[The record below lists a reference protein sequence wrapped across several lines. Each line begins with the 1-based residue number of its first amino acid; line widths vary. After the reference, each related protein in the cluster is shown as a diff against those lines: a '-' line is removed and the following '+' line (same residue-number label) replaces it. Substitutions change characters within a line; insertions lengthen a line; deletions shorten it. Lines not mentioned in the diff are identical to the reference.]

1 MPHAPI
7 INTTHDHQALK
18 RLQED
23 RSILEI
29 PQREFSDDTLMY
41 AHLITLKQIDQNRLS
56 FPQVIDPDVR
66 VNEDSHARSR
76 LRGAA
81 SAAESLPP
89 SAASCRPLSMR
100 TRSSTASLIK
110 ADRSLTPVSSSA
122 RASRSSSSVTVV
134 LMATSPFRISSRAS
148 SFDSTIDAHSCSHT
162 SGQQQSQAT
171 PPHKRPRYRAAPPPE
186 PALRSSR
193 PRTSSHFRDAA
204 STNDT

>member
-1 MPHAPI
+1 
-7 INTTHDHQALK
+7 
-18 RLQED
+18 
-23 RSILEI
+23 
-29 PQREFSDDTLMY
+29 MY

-66 VNEDSHARSR
+66 VNKDSHARCR

-81 SAAESLPP
+81 SAAGSLPP
-89 SAASCRPLSMR
+89 SAASWRPLSIR

-134 LMATSPFRISSRAS
+134 LMLTSTLSIAPQPSSVDSNFDAAS
-148 SFDSTIDAHSCSHT
+148 SPPSLHNSKA
-162 SGQQQSQAT
+162 GPRPRAT
-171 PPHKRPRYRAAPPPE
+171 RPRYRAAPPPE

-193 PRTSSHFRDAA
+193 PRASSHFRDAA
-204 STNDT
+204 STKDTRVIISPAFPFVIIFSFIWATSWSMTEPQLYVG